1 MGFVVDDAE
10 ASVAAG
16 ARDFSKFAN
25 LLRVSAA
32 GLAVEV
38 SGVGARGTRG
48 GVGKLGDD
56 LGCVGD
62 FLSPTIT
69 QSVSSSAGTEETA
82 MMGFSKGPG

>member
-1 MGFVVDDAE
+1 MDDAE

-25 LLRVSAA
+25 LLRVSAV
-32 GLAVEV
+32 GPAVEV

-48 GVGKLGDD
+48 GVGELGDG

-82 MMGFSKGPG
+82 MMGLSKGPG